1 MYLISLTSNNTGF
14 KNVYFNKRGLSI
26 ILGDQVD
33 TTPIAEKNTFN
44 GVGKSLLIELIHFC
58 LGAEPTSDFIDK
70 LKDWS
75 FSLKFELD
83 EKIYIATRDV
93 VLNSKIVLNDN
104 TMDIKDFNAFMGN
117 KCFDIPS
124 DFNYLSFRSLLP
136 LFIRRN
142 KNSYNDYK
150 DYLDLGRSA
159 IYQILLY
166 NAFLLG
172 LDISLV
178 KKKKELRDEENS
190 VKKLEKQIKQDPVL
204 KSFFTGN
211 KDVQLEKRN
220 LQLKIDKLEKRIK
233 DTKIS
238 EDYYDIKAEADIL
251 KGRLDDA
258 QNLITRY
265 NFQIDNI
272 NNSLKYNPDISYE
285 QICSLYKEIKIS
297 FSDTLSKSLQ
307 EIEEFNKNLLKNR
320 TEKLKK
326 EKNKFE
332 QLLKNALASK
342 KILEELLDKK
352 LLFLH
357 THDAL
362 GVILAVNDELNSFR
376 NELENY
382 KKYEEILKYYKKHL
396 NDIKSKYVEDNNT
409 TDIYLEELENSKF
422 NDIDIFFRSMAN
434 NLYPNNTSGITVT
447 NNEKPN
453 TLRFNLEAYIEAD
466 SSEGIGSAKI
476 FCYDT
481 SILFKGCNHKID
493 FLFHDNRIFSDIDPR
508 QIVDIL
514 KTMYNLTLENNKQYI
529 ISLNRNQI
537 DSIRMLAETHSELI
551 TLDEYKTIITDNICL
566 ILKDTQDAD
575 KLLGVKLD
583 IKYF

>member
-1 MYLISLTSNNTGF
+1 MYLISLTSNNAGF
-14 KNVYFNKRGLSI
+14 KNVYFNKTGLSI

-33 TTPIAEKNTFN
+33 TNPKAEKNTFN

-58 LGAEPTSDFIDK
+58 LGAEPTLDFIDK

-104 TMDIKDFNAFMGN
+104 TMDIKDFNTFMGN

-150 DYLDLGRSA
+150 DYLDLGRSS
-159 IYQILLY
+159 IYQILLD

-172 LDISLV
+172 LNISLI
-178 KKKKELRDEENS
+178 KKKKELRDEEIKI
-190 VKKLEKQIKQDPVL
+190 KKLETQIKQDPVL

-220 LQLKIDKLEKRIK
+220 LQRKIEQLEQRIK

-238 EDYYDIKAEADIL
+238 EDYYDIKAEADVL
-251 KGRLDDA
+251 KRQLDDV

-265 NFQIDNI
+265 NFQISNI
-272 NNSLKYNPDISYE
+272 NNSLKCTPDISYE
-285 QICSLYKEIKIS
+285 QICSLYQEINI
-297 FSDTLSKSLQ
+297 FFNDELSKSLQ
-307 EIEEFNKNLLKNR
+307 EIENFNKSLLKNR
-320 TEKLKK
+320 AEKLKK
-326 EKNKFE
+326 EKSKFE
-332 QLLKNALASK
+332 HLLKDALVSK
-342 KILEELLDKK
+342 KTLEDRLDQKM
-352 LLFLH
+352 LFLR

-362 GVILAVNDELNSFR
+362 DVFLAVNDELNSFR

-382 KKYEEILKYYKKHL
+382 KKYEEILKYYKKQL
-396 NDIKSKYVEDNNT
+396 NDIKSKYMEDNNI
-409 TDIYLEELENSKF
+409 TDLYLEELEKSKF
-422 NDIDIFFRSMAN
+422 NSIDAFFRNMAS

-447 NNEKPN
+447 NNEKSN
-453 TLRFNLEAYIEAD
+453 TIRFNLEAHIEAD
-466 SSEGIGSAKI
+466 SSDGIGSAKI

-508 QIVDIL
+508 QIVSIL
-514 KTMYNLTLENNKQYI
+514 KTMYHLTLENNKQYI

-537 DSIRMLAETHSELI
+537 DNIRMLTETHNELI
-551 TLDEYKTIITDNICL
+551 TQSEYEKIITDNICL
-566 ILKDTQDAD
+566 TLKDTHDTD
-575 KLLGVKLD
+575 KLLGIKVD

>member
-396 NDIKSKYVEDNNT
+396 NDIKSN
-409 TDIYLEELENSKF
+409 
-422 NDIDIFFRSMAN
+422 
-434 NLYPNNTSGITVT
+434 
-447 NNEKPN
+447 
-453 TLRFNLEAYIEAD
+453 
-466 SSEGIGSAKI
+466 
-476 FCYDT
+476 
-481 SILFKGCNHKID
+481 FK
-493 FLFHDNRIFSDIDPR
+493 
-508 QIVDIL
+508 
-514 KTMYNLTLENNKQYI
+514 
-529 ISLNRNQI
+529 ISLR
-537 DSIRMLAETHSELI
+537 DHFS
-551 TLDEYKTIITDNICL
+551 
-566 ILKDTQDAD
+566 
-575 KLLGVKLD
+575 
-583 IKYF
+583 

>member
-1 MYLISLTSNNTGF
+1 MYLISLTSNNAGF
-14 KNVYFNKRGLSI
+14 KNVYFNKTGLSI

-33 TTPIAEKNTFN
+33 TNPKAEKNTFN

-83 EKIYIATRDV
+83 EKIYTATRDV

-104 TMDIKDFNAFMGN
+104 TMDIKDFNTFMGN

-150 DYLDLGRSA
+150 DYLDLGRSST
-159 IYQILLY
+159 YQILLY

-172 LDISLV
+172 LNISLI
-178 KKKKELRDEENS
+178 KKKKELRDEEIKI
-190 VKKLEKQIKQDPVL
+190 KKLEKQIKQDPVL

-211 KDVQLEKRN
+211 KDVQLEKKN
-220 LQLKIDKLEKRIK
+220 LQRKIEQLEKRIK

-238 EDYYDIKAEADIL
+238 EDYYDIK
-251 KGRLDDA
+251 
-258 QNLITRY
+258 
-265 NFQIDNI
+265 
-272 NNSLKYNPDISYE
+272 
-285 QICSLYKEIKIS
+285 
-297 FSDTLSKSLQ
+297 
-307 EIEEFNKNLLKNR
+307 
-320 TEKLKK
+320 
-326 EKNKFE
+326 
-332 QLLKNALASK
+332 
-342 KILEELLDKK
+342 
-352 LLFLH
+352 
-357 THDAL
+357 
-362 GVILAVNDELNSFR
+362 
-376 NELENY
+376 
-382 KKYEEILKYYKKHL
+382 
-396 NDIKSKYVEDNNT
+396 SKYVEDNNT
-409 TDIYLEELENSKF
+409 TDIYIEELENSKF

-453 TLRFNLEAYIEAD
+453 TLRFNLEAHIEAD
-466 SSEGIGSAKI
+466 SSDGIGSAKI

-514 KTMYNLTLENNKQYI
+514 KTMYNLTLEKNKQYI

-537 DSIRMLAETHSELI
+537 DNIRMLAETHSELI